1 MAVIVHVLDLFSHAE
16 LCLVR
21 EPRVRFRL
29 GLLLFCFED
38 VGVAVLSDLAEQI
51 ISVHVSLCVDLCQS
65 SSRMP
70 AHREDVVRKMVNP
83 QLAELLILWLRLL
96 WERCHKGPASDAG
109 RISHGPALILE
120 AIDQGIEQLLDVL
133 PEWFFVCLIS
143 TRYFGAELTDAG
155 AGGLSHRVVVGL

>member
-1 MAVIVHVLDLFSHAE
+1 MAVIVHVLYLFGHAE

-21 EPRVRFRL
+21 KPRVRFRL

-51 ISVHVSLCVDLCQS
+51 VSVHVSLGVDLCQS

-83 QLAELLILWLRLL
+83 QLAELLILWL
-96 WERCHKGPASDAG
+96 
-109 RISHGPALILE
+109 
-120 AIDQGIEQLLDVL
+120 
-133 PEWFFVCLIS
+133 
-143 TRYFGAELTDAG
+143 
-155 AGGLSHRVVVGL
+155 